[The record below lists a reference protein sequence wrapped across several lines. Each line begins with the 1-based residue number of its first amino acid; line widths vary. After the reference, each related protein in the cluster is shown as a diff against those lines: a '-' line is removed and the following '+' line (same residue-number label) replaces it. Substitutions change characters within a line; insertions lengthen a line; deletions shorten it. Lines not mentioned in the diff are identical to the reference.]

1 MNSTIMWLL
10 FEMIIIDSETKRAQ
24 QSFHQVE
31 LFIAK
36 TVVVTTTVI
45 ITIHATGKASLYNN
59 QDEWV
64 EQIKSLGWL
73 VDTQRFLK

>member
-1 MNSTIMWLL
+1 
-10 FEMIIIDSETKRAQ
+10 MIIIDSETKRAQ

-31 LFIAK
+31 LLIAK

-45 ITIHATGKASLYNN
+45 ITIHATGKASLSNN

>member
-1 MNSTIMWLL
+1 MWLL